1 VFIIDDSVHVAVAR
15 GTAVHYDRSGDHHTE
30 HADRRRRRHER
41 RRNETR
47 DDILAAA
54 REVLLERGAADLS
67 LREIARR
74 ARYSPGALY
83 KYFKDKGELV
93 SVLADGAMT
102 ALVGAFDQVPEGL
115 PPDERAVE
123 IGMAYLAF
131 ARAHPEDVDLI
142 AVNEA
147 AIHAQPSSPDHER
160 VEEVV
165 IGVMRDGARSGLF
178 RLPVEDAEY
187 AAFGAWAFVQG
198 LALFERQQ
206 GSDLAQ
212 KLRRKQRQL
221 LHVYVNGL
229 KAGWSPSADPPE
241 E

>member
-1 VFIIDDSVHVAVAR
+1 MHHDHF
-15 GTAVHYDRSGDHHTE
+15 GDHQTE
-30 HADRRRRRHER
+30 RADRRRRRHEC

-47 DDILAAA
+47 DDILVAA

-74 ARYSPGALY
+74 AGYSPGALY
-83 KYFKDKGELV
+83 KYFKDKGDLV
-93 SVLADGAMT
+93 RVLADGAMS
-102 ALVGAFDQVPEGL
+102 ALVGAFETVPEGL

-123 IGMAYLAF
+123 IGMAYLEF
-131 ARAHPEDVDLI
+131 ARTHPEEVDLI

-147 AIHAQPSSPDHER
+147 AIHAQPTSRAHER

-178 RLPVEDAEY
+178 ALPIEDAEY

-198 LALFERQQ
+198 LASFERQQ
-206 GSDLAQ
+206 GSRLAL
-212 KLRRKQRQL
+212 KLRQKQRQL
-221 LHVYVNGL
+221 LSVYVNGL
-229 KAGWSPSADPPE
+229 KTGWPASADMPAD
-241 E
+241 